1 MHSVRSGVSARQ
13 DGVTSAFSS
22 HPQASLALKA
32 TWTRSALTTVATVIG
47 QAPGFLVPLAVA
59 RVLGATSATDAFFF
73 AFALVSFVLYALAGA
88 TQNAFVPVL
97 VYLEQARARS
107 VVAVVESVS
116 LIVTTL
122 AIFALVLA
130 SRLGHLASPAML
142 VALLPFAL
150 FAALA
155 SVWTGALY
163 AARSYVVAA
172 AAPAIRGLGVLLML
186 WVFRGSIG
194 VNVLFWGYSL
204 AELTRAALLW
214 VYARP
219 PRLTWRIPEGV
230 SADVVSFLRGG
241 GAQAAGSA
249 LVALM
254 PVVDRSYAATLGSG
268 SVSLIDYADRV
279 CQAPVSLLMSGFLV
293 VSLAQWSHDTA
304 GGDSIAV
311 LRTRVFWNSVLL
323 FTVSIIPI
331 GVLIAFR
338 HGVTEMLFGR
348 SHISPDDIGR
358 LADTIGAFLLGIP
371 ILLAGLTY
379 ARAFLV
385 LRRNDWL
392 LKVSVAQLAAKIAL
406 SAVLL
411 PRLGLPGLALATA
424 VVYAFASLA
433 HLVRLHTMTGTM
445 DAR

>member
-1 MHSVRSGVSARQ
+1 VSARP
-13 DGVTSAFSS
+13 DGLTSALSS
-22 HPQASLALKA
+22 SKQTSLALKA

-47 QAPGFLVPLAVA
+47 QAPGFFVPLAVA

-73 AFALVSFVLYALAGA
+73 AFALVSFVLNSLAGA

-97 VYLEQARARS
+97 VYLERARARS
-107 VVAVVESVS
+107 LTAVVQSLS

-122 AIFALVLA
+122 SILALVQA
-130 SRLGHLASPAML
+130 SRLGHVASPAML
-142 VALLPFAL
+142 IALLPFAL
-150 FAALA
+150 CAALA

-163 AARSYVVAA
+163 AGRSYVVAA
-172 AAPAIRGLGVLLML
+172 ATPAIRGLGVLLML
-186 WVFRGSIG
+186 VAFRGSSG
-194 VNVLFWGYSL
+194 VNVLLWGYSI
-204 AELTRAALLW
+204 AELLRLAILW
-214 VYARP
+214 AYAHP
-219 PRLTWRIPEGV
+219 PRFTWRIPRGIA
-230 SADVVSFLRGG
+230 ADVVSFLRGG
-241 GAQAAGSA
+241 GAQAVGSA

-279 CQAPVSLLMSGFLV
+279 CQAPVGLLMSGFLV

-304 GGDSIAV
+304 SGDSIAV

-323 FTVSIIPI
+323 FTISLVPV
-331 GVLIAFR
+331 GVLIVFR
-338 HGVTEMLFGR
+338 HSVTEMLFGR
-348 SHISPDDIGR
+348 SHISPEDIGR
-358 LADTIGAFLLGIP
+358 LADTIGGFLLGIP

-392 LKVSVAQLAAKIAL
+392 LKVSIVQLAGKIAL
-406 SAVLL
+406 SAVLM
-411 PRLGLPGLALATA
+411 PRLGLPGLALSTA

-433 HLVRLHTMTGTM
+433 HLVRLHTMAETTG
-445 DAR
+445 AK